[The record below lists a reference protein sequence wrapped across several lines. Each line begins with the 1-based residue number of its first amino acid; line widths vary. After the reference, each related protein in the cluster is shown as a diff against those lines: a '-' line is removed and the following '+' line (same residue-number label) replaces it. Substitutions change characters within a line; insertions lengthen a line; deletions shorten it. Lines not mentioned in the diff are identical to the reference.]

1 MSKFDQA
8 FQDLLGNEGKYSN
21 DPADPGGETMWGI
34 TEAVARENGYMGAM
48 AEMDVG
54 VAKAIYAR
62 KYWLPV
68 YDTLAYPLAFQ
79 LFDATVNSG
88 AGQAVRWLQRAVGV
102 ADDGKFG
109 PVTTRAVEAQS
120 IERTI
125 ALFNAE
131 RLQFMT
137 DLSTW
142 KAFSKGWARRIVNNL
157 RKGMA

>member
-1 MSKFDQA
+1 MTKFDQA

-34 TEAVARENGYMGAM
+34 TEAVARENGYVGAM
-48 AEMDVG
+48 TDMDVG

-62 KYWLPV
+62 RYWLSV
-68 YDTLAYPLAFQ
+68 FDTLAYPLAFQ

-88 AGQAVRWLQRAVGV
+88 EGQAVRWLQRAVGV
-102 ADDGKFG
+102 ADDGHYG
-109 PVTTRAVEAQS
+109 PVTARAVEAQS
-120 IERTI
+120 VERTI
-125 ALFNAE
+125 TLFNAE

-142 KAFSKGWARRIVNNL
+142 KSFGKGWARRIVSNL